1 MVAEEDSDDL
11 RYHALKSL
19 PLSLC
24 RLQEPWKGLLAECT
38 IRWFSALPRRAALG
52 PLPYKGM
59 IGSHDDCI
67 RSMSVLAAQQHMTQ
81 RGDTGICSARTQVS
95 PGKCSHYLDLF
106 CRSSEEGKGLA
117 ARITALVNETISE
130 EAGVEPDSLSQDDV
144 LALID
149 SGDSQGGSEGFHWVL
164 DPIDG
169 TRGFVGMRQYAVCLG
184 LINQG
189 KVNTEQQPYAQEHA
203 AFSSHLS
210 NVSVAQGL

>member
-1 MVAEEDSDDL
+1 
-11 RYHALKSL
+11 
-19 PLSLC
+19 
-24 RLQEPWKGLLAECT
+24 
-38 IRWFSALPRRAALG
+38 
-52 PLPYKGM
+52 M

-67 RSMSVLAAQQHMTQ
+67 CSISVPSAQQHVIL
-81 RGDTGICSARTQVS
+81 RGDTGICAARTQVS

-106 CRSSEEGKGLA
+106 CRSSEQGKGLA

-130 EAGVEPDSLSQDDV
+130 EANVEPNSLSQDDV

-184 LINQG
+184 LIHQG
-189 KVNTEQQPYAQEHA
+189 KVNSELQPFAQEHA
-203 AFSSHLS
+203 ASSSHLS
-210 NVSVAQGL
+210 NVIVAQGL